1 MVIFPSD
8 ILAGI
13 IIMTAIILS
22 IVALLAYRRYGL
34 KAALVSLFIFLI
46 FLLKGL
52 LYELNLYFSWGLD
65 ILLIF
70 LALDVVI
77 LISLYFALA
86 LRG

>member
-1 MVIFPSD
+1 MIIFPAD

-13 IIMTAIILS
+13 IILIAIMLS

-34 KAALVSLFIFLI
+34 KAALISLFIFLI
-46 FLLKGL
+46 FLLKGV
-52 LYELNLYFSWGLD
+52 LYELNIYYSWGLD

-70 LALDVVI
+70 LALDVII